1 MTSRRLGRL
10 AAIVACVATAPLAA
24 HAQASHLGL
33 TAFGGMGLHV
43 GYAQLERSSNGQ
55 EIGTLLDVGWMRGRG
70 VRLQAEVSFLRA
82 TLTETVSDPFLEDST
97 YNGNYFDL
105 TFGVSVV
112 GLLSPD
118 SKVSPY
124 ALAGLAVHALSS
136 AFGSPLLDARYNA
149 NRFGSHFGAGVRFRS
164 GSRQAFYAELRHTFA
179 DEVDRT
185 VIRVG
190 AMALFG
196 DMHR

>member
-1 MTSRRLGRL
+1 
-10 AAIVACVATAPLAA
+10 
-24 HAQASHLGL
+24 
-33 TAFGGMGLHV
+33 MGLHV

-55 EIGTLLDVGWMRGRG
+55 EIGGLLDVGWMRGRG
-70 VRLQAEVSFLRA
+70 VRLQAEFSFLRA
-82 TLTETVSDPFLEDST
+82 SLTETVSDPFLEDST
-97 YNGNYFDL
+97 YHGNYYDL
-105 TFGVSVV
+105 TAGVSVV

-136 AFGSPLLDARYNA
+136 AFGSPLLDARYHA

-164 GSRQAFYAELRHTFA
+164 GSRQALYAELRHTLA

-185 VIRVG
+185 ALRVG
-190 AMALFG
+190 AMVLFG
-196 DMHR
+196 DLHR